1 MTLRELIRLI
11 DDRVIEDATEAKGIY
26 RPTSVTV
33 YDNLDGEVVYSD
45 TRGGLTYNYMKRL
58 KGAVFDKII
67 TDYLNEK
74 GYDDYSLEV
83 MGNNTEGLPY
93 GLTWQTYK

>member
-11 DDRVIEDATEAKGIY
+11 DDRVVEDATEAKGIY
-26 RPTSVTV
+26 RLTSVTV
-33 YDNLDGEVVYSD
+33 YDNLKGGAVYND
-45 TRGGLTYNYMKRL
+45 TIGGLTYACKKRL
-58 KGAVFDKII
+58 KDFVLSQII

-83 MGNNTEGLPY
+83 MGSNTEGLPY